1 MPGTSGGGTES
12 SGPTAGASD
21 DSTITSQLN
30 SLVPT
35 FDPSTDDVNIWS
47 GKVELLLSAWPKQ
60 RVSELATRLILGC
73 KGSVFLKLQLH
84 REAICI
90 NDPKGIRKLV
100 EIVGGSWGQIP
111 LERKYELAEKALYKC
126 IQKQDETSDSY
137 LTRCDV
143 VWTEL
148 MARNMKLSEL
158 QAYIMLRGSRL
169 SADDKKRVLIDSG
182 AETGGTLDMGRVT
195 AAVRMLGA
203 GFFQEVTGQI
213 EGEVPQ
219 GL

>member
-1 MPGTSGGGTES
+1 MPSTSGGGSEQA
-12 SGPTAGASD
+12 PASASEE
-21 DSTITSQLN
+21 STITSQLN

-35 FDPSTDDVNIWS
+35 FDPSIDDVNIWA
-47 GKVELLLSAWPKQ
+47 GKVELILSAWPKN

-84 REAICI
+84 RDTICI
-90 NDPKGIRKLV
+90 NDPKGIQKLV

-111 LERKYELAEKALYKC
+111 LERKYELAENALYKC
-126 IQKQDETSDSY
+126 IQKGDETSDSY

-158 QAYIMLRGSRL
+158 QAYL
-169 SADDKKRVLIDSG
+169 DDQPGYSCL
-182 AETGGTLDMGRVT
+182 
-195 AAVRMLGA
+195 
-203 GFFQEVTGQI
+203 
-213 EGEVPQ
+213 
-219 GL
+219 